1 MLWYSVFFTVR
12 DSVCRRSP
20 KKILQKNYVTLLTCK
35 CNAFYDH
42 DCAVNLAIYSTSS
55 QRIIFF
61 FRQLNIMIS
70 TQFLFIFLFLS
81 CFPIKLSTS
90 QSTWEIYLDK
100 IRSSYSSDV
109 AQEECKNIDTCFDTI
124 KKIQSIKLVDYYSK
138 TLTLN
143 DEIAKISGN
152 KNWARNMEG
161 IIFY

>member
-1 MLWYSVFFTVR
+1 MYRRFLSFF
-12 DSVCRRSP
+12 
-20 KKILQKNYVTLLTCK
+20 I
-35 CNAFYDH
+35 
-42 DCAVNLAIYSTSS
+42 
-55 QRIIFF
+55 
-61 FRQLNIMIS
+61 
-70 TQFLFIFLFLS
+70 FLS
-81 CFPIKLSTS
+81 CFAIKLSTS